1 MLQSTKE
8 TAMIV
13 IDGRESSLS
22 LSDYANLEDMLV
34 KVIKEEK
41 LEDRIVTDVLVD
53 DEAFSELY
61 PHQAEDIEASG
72 INRVEIRTVSLDQM
86 AGDVVAELPKVI
98 DIMAGGSRSAA
109 ALLRRAE
116 LAEGLEVLQD
126 VIDVSRELLNT
137 IYVLRGQY
145 SSGACAPLE
154 EMSDILGDLLG
165 EIADVMGN
173 EDWMLVADL
182 LEYEY
187 LPACEGWRKV
197 IAAVEGDVLAAKK
210 AA

>member
-1 MLQSTKE
+1 
-8 TAMIV
+8 MIV

-22 LSDYANLEDMLV
+22 LSNYANLEDVLV
-34 KVIKEEK
+34 KIIEEEK

-98 DIMAGGSRSAA
+98 DIMAGGSRSVA

-126 VIDVSRELLNT
+126 VIGVSRELLNT
-137 IYVLRGQY
+137 IYVLRSQY
-145 SSGACAPLE
+145 SSGICVPLQ
-154 EMSDILGDLLG
+154 EMSDSLGDLLG
-165 EIADVMGN
+165 EIADVMSN
-173 EDWMLVADL
+173 EDWVLVADL

-187 LPACEGWRKV
+187 LPACEGWRTI

>member
-1 MLQSTKE
+1 
-8 TAMIV
+8 MIV
-13 IDGRESSLS
+13 IDGRESSLT
-22 LSDYANLEDMLV
+22 LSNYANLEDVLV
-34 KVIKEEK
+34 KVIEEEK

-72 INRVEIRTVSLDQM
+72 INRVEIRTVSVDQM

-98 DIMAGGSRSAA
+98 DIMAGGSRAAA

-116 LAEGLEVLQD
+116 LSEGLEVLQD
-126 VIDVSRELLNT
+126 IIDVSRELLNT
-137 IYVLRGQY
+137 VYVLRSQY
-145 SSGACAPLE
+145 SSGVCAPLE
-154 EMSDILGDLLG
+154 EMSGSLGDLLG
-165 EIADVMGN
+165 EMADVMVD
-173 EDWMLVADL
+173 EDWMLIADL

-197 IAAVEGDVLAAKK
+197 IAAVEEDIVAAKK